1 MNINDWNTIFL
12 IFVLVLIA
20 GYVYLL
26 QERITKLEDR
36 QDIQQKINDSLID
49 TCTRLLRSYL
59 AQQQKSQDTAVRVK
73 AMSKRQND
81 YNRSFAKSI
90 RRVANLAR
98 GDENADQ
105 RTGNQSRESV

>member
-12 IFVLVLIA
+12 IFVLLLIA
-20 GYVYLL
+20 GHVYLL
-26 QERITKLEDR
+26 QEHITKLEDR

-59 AQQQKSQDTAVRVK
+59 AQQQKSQDIAVRVK
-73 AMSKRQND
+73 DMSKRQND

-90 RRVANLAR
+90 RRVANLVR
-98 GDENADQ
+98 GDENASK
-105 RTGNQSRESV
+105 RC

>member
-12 IFVLVLIA
+12 IFVLLLIA

-26 QERITKLEDR
+26 HERINKLEDR
-36 QDIQQKINDSLID
+36 QDIQLKINNSLID
-49 TCTRLLRSYL
+49 TYTRLLRSYL

-73 AMSKRQND
+73 DMSKRQND

-98 GDENADQ
+98 GDENAGK
-105 RTGNQSRESV
+105 RC

>member
-12 IFVLVLIA
+12 IFVLLLIA
-20 GYVYLL
+20 GYVYVL
-26 QERITKLEDR
+26 QARINKLEDR
-36 QDIQQKINDSLID
+36 QDIQQKTNDSLIAI
-49 TCTRLLRSYL
+49 CTRLLRSYL

-98 GDENADQ
+98 GDENAGK
-105 RTGNQSRESV
+105 RS

>member
-12 IFVLVLIA
+12 IFVLLLIA

-26 QERITKLEDR
+26 HERINKLEDQ

-73 AMSKRQND
+73 DMSKRQND

-98 GDENADQ
+98 GAENAGK
-105 RTGNQSRESV
+105 RC

>member
-1 MNINDWNTIFL
+1 MGINDWNTIFL
-12 IFVLVLIA
+12 IFVLLLIA
-20 GYVYLL
+20 GYVYVL
-26 QERITKLEDR
+26 QERINKLEDR
-36 QDIQQKINDSLID
+36 QDIQQKTNDILTD
-49 TCTRLLRSYL
+49 TCTRLIRSYL

-98 GDENADQ
+98 GDENAGK
-105 RTGNQSRESV
+105 RC

>member
-1 MNINDWNTIFL
+1 MGINDWNTIFL

-36 QDIQQKINDSLID
+36 QDIQLKINNSLID
-49 TCTRLLRSYL
+49 TYTRLLRSYL

-90 RRVANLAR
+90 RRAANLAR
-98 GDENADQ
+98 GDENAGK
-105 RTGNQSRESV
+105 RC

>member
-12 IFVLVLIA
+12 IFVLLLIA

-36 QDIQQKINDSLID
+36 QGIQQKINDSLID

-59 AQQQKSQDTAVRVK
+59 DQQQKSQDTAVRVK
-73 AMSKRQND
+73 DMSKRQND
-81 YNRSFAKSI
+81 YNRSFANSI

-98 GDENADQ
+98 GDENASK
-105 RTGNQSRESV
+105 RC

>member
-12 IFVLVLIA
+12 IFVLLLIA

-73 AMSKRQND
+73 DMSKRQND

-98 GDENADQ
+98 GDENAGK
-105 RTGNQSRESV
+105 RCRN

>member
-12 IFVLVLIA
+12 IFVLLLIA

-90 RRVANLAR
+90 RRAANLAR
-98 GDENADQ
+98 GDENAGK
-105 RTGNQSRESV
+105 RC

>member
-12 IFVLVLIA
+12 IFVLLLIA

-26 QERITKLEDR
+26 QARITKLEDQ
-36 QDIQQKINDSLID
+36 QDIQLKINDSLID

-73 AMSKRQND
+73 DMSKRQND

-98 GDENADQ
+98 GDENAGK
-105 RTGNQSRESV
+105 RC

>member
-1 MNINDWNTIFL
+1 MGINDWNTIFL

-36 QDIQQKINDSLID
+36 QDIQLKINNSLID
-49 TCTRLLRSYL
+49 TYTRLLRSYL

-73 AMSKRQND
+73 DMSKRQND

-90 RRVANLAR
+90 RRAANLAR
-98 GDENADQ
+98 DDENAGK
-105 RTGNQSRESV
+105 RC

>member
-1 MNINDWNTIFL
+1 M
-12 IFVLVLIA
+12 
-20 GYVYLL
+20 L
-26 QERITKLEDR
+26 QERINKLEDR
-36 QDIQQKINDSLID
+36 QDIQQKTNDSLID

-59 AQQQKSQDTAVRVK
+59 AQQQKSQDTAVRDK

-98 GDENADQ
+98 GDKNAGK
-105 RTGNQSRESV
+105 RCRN

>member
-12 IFVLVLIA
+12 IFVLLLIA
-20 GYVYLL
+20 GYVYVL
-26 QERITKLEDR
+26 QARITKLEDR

-49 TCTRLLRSYL
+49 TCTHLLRSYL
-59 AQQQKSQDTAVRVK
+59 AQQQKSEDTAVRVK
-73 AMSKRQND
+73 DMSKRQND

-98 GDENADQ
+98 GDENAGK
-105 RTGNQSRESV
+105 RC

>member
-12 IFVLVLIA
+12 IFVLLLIA
-20 GYVYLL
+20 GHVYLL

-73 AMSKRQND
+73 DMSKRQND

-90 RRVANLAR
+90 RRVANLVR
-98 GDENADQ
+98 GDENASK
-105 RTGNQSRESV
+105 RC

>member
-12 IFVLVLIA
+12 IFVLLLIA

-26 QERITKLEDR
+26 HERINKLEDR

-59 AQQQKSQDTAVRVK
+59 DQQQKSQDTAARVK
-73 AMSKRQND
+73 DMSKRQND

-98 GDENADQ
+98 GDENASK
-105 RTGNQSRESV
+105 RC

>member
-12 IFVLVLIA
+12 IFVLLLMA

-26 QERITKLEDR
+26 QERITKLKNR

-49 TCTRLLRSYL
+49 TCTLLLRSYL

-73 AMSKRQND
+73 DMSKRQND

-98 GDENADQ
+98 GDENAGK
-105 RTGNQSRESV
+105 RC

>member
-12 IFVLVLIA
+12 IFVLLLIA
-20 GYVYLL
+20 GYVYVL
-26 QERITKLEDR
+26 QARINKLEDR

-59 AQQQKSQDTAVRVK
+59 DQQQKSQDTAVRVK
-73 AMSKRQND
+73 AMSKRPND
-81 YNRSFAKSI
+81 YNRSFAQSI

-98 GDENADQ
+98 E
-105 RTGNQSRESV
+105 R

>member
-12 IFVLVLIA
+12 IFVLLLIA
-20 GYVYLL
+20 GYVL
-26 QERITKLEDR
+26 QERINKLEDR

-98 GDENADQ
+98 G
-105 RTGNQSRESV
+105 

>member
-12 IFVLVLIA
+12 IFVLLLIA

-36 QDIQQKINDSLID
+36 EDIQQKINDSLINA
-49 TCTRLLRSYL
+49 CVRLLRSYL
-59 AQQQKSQDTAVRVK
+59 DQQQKSQDTAVRVK
-73 AMSKRQND
+73 DMSKRQND

-98 GDENADQ
+98 GDENASK
-105 RTGNQSRESV
+105 RC

>member
-12 IFVLVLIA
+12 IFVLLLIA

-26 QERITKLEDR
+26 HERINKLEDQ

-98 GDENADQ
+98 GDENAGK
-105 RTGNQSRESV
+105 RC

>member
-12 IFVLVLIA
+12 IFVLLLIA
-20 GYVYLL
+20 GYVYVL
-26 QERITKLEDR
+26 QERINKLEDR
-36 QDIQQKINDSLID
+36 QGIQQKINNSLID
-49 TCTRLLRSYL
+49 TYTRLLRSRL

-73 AMSKRQND
+73 DMSKRQND

-98 GDENADQ
+98 GDENAGK
-105 RTGNQSRESV
+105 RC

>member
-12 IFVLVLIA
+12 IFVLLLIA
-20 GYVYLL
+20 GYVYVL
-26 QERITKLEDR
+26 QERINKLEDR
-36 QDIQQKINDSLID
+36 QDIEQKINDSLIE

-90 RRVANLAR
+90 RQVANLAR
-98 GDENADQ
+98 DDENAGK
-105 RTGNQSRESV
+105 RS

>member
-12 IFVLVLIA
+12 IFVLLLIA

-26 QERITKLEDR
+26 HERINKLEDQ
-36 QDIQQKINDSLID
+36 QDI
-49 TCTRLLRSYL
+49 
-59 AQQQKSQDTAVRVK
+59 QQKSQDTAVRVK
-73 AMSKRQND
+73 DMSKRQND

-98 GDENADQ
+98 GDENAGK
-105 RTGNQSRESV
+105 RC

>member
-12 IFVLVLIA
+12 IFVLLLIA
-20 GYVYLL
+20 GYVYVL
-26 QERITKLEDR
+26 QAHINKLEDR
-36 QDIQQKINDSLID
+36 QEIQQKINDSLID

-98 GDENADQ
+98 GDENAGK
-105 RTGNQSRESV
+105 RCRN

>member
-12 IFVLVLIA
+12 IFVLLLIA
-20 GYVYLL
+20 GYVYVL
-26 QERITKLEDR
+26 QERINKLEDR

-49 TCTRLLRSYL
+49 ICTRLLRSYL

-73 AMSKRQND
+73 AMSKRKND

-98 GDENADQ
+98 GDENAGK
-105 RTGNQSRESV
+105 RC